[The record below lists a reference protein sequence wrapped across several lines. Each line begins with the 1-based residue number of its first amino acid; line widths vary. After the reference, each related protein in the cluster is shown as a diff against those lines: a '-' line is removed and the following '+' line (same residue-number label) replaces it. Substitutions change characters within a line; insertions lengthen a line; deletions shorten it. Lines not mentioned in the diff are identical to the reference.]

1 MQGVQNNET
10 KREIVELVSQK
21 RGKPKADP
29 LLKYIFFSKKC
40 QKPPKGGFEMF
51 QRFVDKYIQS

>member
-29 LLKYIFFSKKC
+29 LLKYIFFEKM
-40 QKPPKGGFEMF
+40 PKTPEGWL
-51 QRFVDKYIQS
+51 